1 MPRSNSSSLVTRHR
15 NRVLVGIA
23 VDPDLVPSVRDG
35 FHLGGKCLNRVSGN
49 EPGRLDAEPRE
60 QLQQTRTAYLPGK
73 ETARNIVGG
82 VLAAVRAEP
91 ACDRIDI
98 DPEPAQDLLRHRPS
112 LRR

>member
-1 MPRSNSSSLVTRHR
+1 MGGPESKASAFEAGVDDGAILGRAAHHR
-15 NRVLVGIA
+15 R
-23 VDPDLVPSVRDG
+23 P
-35 FHLGGKCLNRVSGN
+35 
-49 EPGRLDAEPRE
+49 
-60 QLQQTRTAYLPGK
+60 QTRTAYLPGE